1 MKITVSIFNNN
12 SKKLIKLYNMI
23 QVFTVYI
30 CLLYL
35 EKNGKY
41 TKRYRDK
48 LKMVSIELDS
58 LVSSK
63 EDPLLTIL
71 MGNKEIQNES
81 LDLNF
86 AKYISFTW

>member
-86 AKYISFTW
+86 AKYISFT